1 MIKKVLK
8 IIGYLFGLSVFIFI
22 VTIGFTQS
30 KFFKDRLR
38 ENILLNVSENI
49 EGSLYLS
56 TISGNFI
63 TGFSIDSLAI
73 THGDGVFL
81 SVGKIKLHH
90 DPYTILGKK
99 ITLRSLTVEHPQVN
113 ILKSKDGKWNIS
125 KIFRSKEKAPS
136 KFDWTIAFENV
147 KIINGTFFVY
157 DSLREVFKHHI
168 DTTTSYLDYR
178 HLTVNNFST
187 EISGVF
193 KHNNIKLKIKDLNGY
208 LPSTSFNLSSLS
220 GDIVLNE
227 ENIEVKNLVV
237 ASKNSNIKI
246 DANLKD
252 VNIFDKL
259 FLADFEKKPVS
270 LKVTGSVVCLNELK
284 SFLPPVFFLN
294 GSVYVDLDAKGEF
307 GELFVNHLN
316 VQTFNSSLKI
326 EGNLSNLHKP
336 NDLFLNF
343 KIDDARIKPSDVNQ
357 LLPYFNIPQFK
368 NINNTLIFA
377 NYVGNP
383 LDFKTQLNIQTDAGK
398 AQAEVKL
405 NLKDSLLRY
414 SGNFKTFG
422 LNIAKLLDDETYNS
436 DLYSSGTIDGIGSSI
451 NNLDAQFNLKID
463 SSKFAKVKLDNSNLA
478 IHVHDKRIDIVSL
491 LKSDRMKSYITANL
505 DYTNTHLPSY
515 NIEASVTSLNL
526 ANFLN
531 DKDYESD
538 LSLQASVMLA
548 GTNINN
554 ANATANLTIF
564 PSVVGKHKFQT
575 EEFLLTLN
583 QSDNSNKILTIES
596 SIADILLNG
605 DIDFP
610 KIPSIFAGIVS
621 NFSKAITQ
629 RTSRS
634 ESLYVENKSHVEQND
649 ESPYWFTYDIRS
661 KNITSIS
668 NIINKTPFNFEGT
681 IKGSVVKN
689 GGGIKNIGNIE
700 IKDFFIGSAGRGILM
715 SDGTIKYSIDSLT
728 ESKLFEK
735 LNLNVSTELQK
746 KVFNNIDLNNLK
758 FNLDFSRT
766 KGKLIFDS
774 NIGTANRLSFSSEVN
789 THFDSFEFLFPTL
802 NLAWGEFSWE
812 GSEAFAVSIN
822 PEELRLKNFILHRNN
837 KEKIFIDGKLLADG
851 MININGRIEKFDLE
865 GLHHFIKSENLKNP
879 KNRVYGKVNSE
890 MRFSGSLENPVLSMT
905 LNVDSIFYRNS
916 NFGELKSSFNYMN
929 KNLDVNIKFGSA
941 GLESHPDFIISGKLP
956 IDLSFKEENQ
966 LSPDEPLDL
975 KIVSSGF
982 QLSVLNPLI
991 HAIDDLQGKLICD
1004 MKITGTPKQPNYSG
1018 KIQLQQSR
1026 FLLLENNI
1034 YYNLSG
1040 SLLSDVDKI
1049 HLSQIQLSNDK
1060 SDYSEG
1066 KVNINGFFALR
1077 DYKISD
1083 FDLNTTGQL
1092 LLLKETSRKKMQNMY
1107 GRLVGMVGNEGLHFR
1122 GSLTKSNISGNVI
1135 VQDANIVFPPS
1146 QSINYNESGGIV
1158 RYVAV
1163 DDTTKLNKQVD
1174 LKHQF
1179 YSAMNDTNK
1188 KYLAEEIQTES
1199 KFLAGLTYDVTLET
1213 RGTTSIRMIFNPATS
1228 EELYAELDGKIN
1240 LQRVGNRNYSI
1251 GEISVSERSYY
1262 NFFKRFEAAG
1272 NLKFLGDPNNPE
1284 LDIKATYSGLRKPPT
1299 ITPDSVVAEQKVTIT
1314 LTISGTRL
1322 EPQLSMNIS
1331 IDNEEY
1337 SKVIQGGDLQSDA
1350 ISFLF
1355 TNKFRDD
1362 LNARE
1367 KSDIVSSLSSTAG
1380 TSIVAGATSTLLSG
1394 ILTDFLRREFEFIR
1408 SAEITYH
1415 GGSIQQSADLRLSGQ
1430 IFNAYWRFGGRIFDD
1445 INNANISFSL
1455 NFGDILESD
1464 RMKKLFLQLERKV
1477 DTGEYTIDKKLTNS
1491 ARIYYKWSF

>member
-22 VTIGFTQS
+22 VAIGFTQS

-38 ENILLNVSENI
+38 EFILSNVSENI
-49 EGSLYLS
+49 DGSLYLG

-73 THGDGVFL
+73 THGGGVFL

-99 ITLRSLTVEHPQVN
+99 ITLRSLTVEHPKVN

-125 KIFRSKEKAPS
+125 EIFRAKDKAPS

-147 KIINGTFFVY
+147 KIINGTFLVH

-168 DTTTSYLDYR
+168 DTTTQYLDYR
-178 HLTVNNFST
+178 HLTVNNLST

-193 KHNNIKLKIKDLNGY
+193 KHNNIKLKIKDLHGY
-208 LPSTSFNLSSLS
+208 LPSTLFSLSSLS
-220 GDIVLNE
+220 GEIVLNE
-227 ENIEVKNLVV
+227 ENIEVKNLVA
-237 ASKNSNIKI
+237 ASKNSSIKI
-246 DANLKD
+246 DASLKD
-252 VNIFDKL
+252 VNIFNKL
-259 FLADFEKKPVS
+259 LLADFEKKQVS
-270 LKVTGSVVCLNELK
+270 LKVTGSVVSLNELK
-284 SFLPPVFFLN
+284 SFLPPVYFLN
-294 GSVYVDLDAKGEF
+294 GSVYLDMDAKGKF
-307 GELFVNHLN
+307 GDFFVNHLN

-343 KIDDARIKPSDVNQ
+343 KIDEARIKPSDVNQ
-357 LLPYFNIPQFK
+357 LLPYFNIPKFK

-383 LDFKTQLNIQTDAGK
+383 LDFKTQVNIQTDAGK
-398 AQAEVKL
+398 AQAEVSL
-405 NLKDSLLRY
+405 NLKDSLMKY
-414 SGNFKTFG
+414 SGNFKSFG
-422 LNIAKLLDDETYNS
+422 LNIAKLLDDETYIS
-436 DLYSSGTIDGIGSSI
+436 DLNSSGTFEGIGTSI
-451 NNLDAQFNLKID
+451 NNLNAQVNLKID
-463 SSKFAKVKLDNSNLA
+463 SSKFANVKLDNSNLA
-478 IHVHDKRIDIVSL
+478 IQVHDKRIEMVSL

-505 DYTNTHLPSY
+505 DYTNSHLPSF

-531 DKDYESD
+531 DKHYESD

-564 PSVVGKHKFQT
+564 PSIVGKHKFQT

-583 QSDNSNKILTIES
+583 QSDDSNKILKIES
-596 SIADILLNG
+596 SMADILLNG
-605 DIDFP
+605 NVDFP
-610 KIPSIFAGIVS
+610 KIPSIFTDIVS
-621 NFSKAITQ
+621 SISKAISY
-629 RTSRS
+629 RTSIS

-649 ESPYWFTYDIRS
+649 ESPYWFNYDIRS
-661 KNITSIS
+661 KNLASIS

-681 IKGSVVKN
+681 LKGSVIKN
-689 GGGIKNIGNIE
+689 GGGITNTGNIE
-700 IKDFFIGSAGRGILM
+700 IKDFFIGSAGKGILM
-715 SDGTIKYSIDSLT
+715 SEGTIKYNIDSLT
-728 ESKLFEK
+728 EKNLFEK
-735 LNLNVSTELQK
+735 LNLNVSSKLQK
-746 KVFNNIDLNNLK
+746 IVFNKIDLNNLK
-758 FNLDFSRT
+758 FTLDFSES
-766 KGKLIFDS
+766 KGKLLYDS
-774 NIGTANRLSFSSEVN
+774 NIGKANRLSFISEVAVHPN
-789 THFDSFEFLFPTL
+789 SFEFLFPSL
-802 NLAWGEFSWE
+802 SLAWGDYSWE
-812 GSEAFAVSIN
+812 GNEAFAISIN

-837 KEKIFIDGKLLADG
+837 KEKIYIDGNLLADG
-851 MININGRIEKFDLE
+851 IINLNGRIEKFELE
-865 GLHHFIKSENLKNP
+865 GLHHFIKNENLKNP

-890 MRFSGSLENPVLSMT
+890 MKFSGSLENPVISIT
-905 LNVDSIFYRNS
+905 VNVDTIFYRNS
-916 NFGELKSSFNYMN
+916 NFGELKSSFNYFN
-929 KNLDVNIKFGSA
+929 KYLGVSINFASA
-941 GLESHPDFIISGKLP
+941 GVDTKPDFIISGKLP
-956 IDLSFKEENQ
+956 IDLSYKEENK
-966 LSPDEPLDL
+966 LFPDEPLDL

-991 HAIDDLQGKLICD
+991 PAIDDLQGMLICD
-1004 MKITGTPKQPNYSG
+1004 MSITGTPKQPNYTG
-1018 KIQLQQSR
+1018 TIKLQQSR
-1026 FLLLENNI
+1026 FLLLGNNI

-1040 SLLSDVDKI
+1040 SLISDVDKI
-1049 HLSQIQLSNDK
+1049 HLSQFQLNNDK
-1060 SDYSEG
+1060 SDYAEG

-1077 DYKISD
+1077 EYKISN
-1083 FDLNTTGQL
+1083 FDLNATGQL
-1092 LLLKETSRKKMQNMY
+1092 LLLKETSRRKMQNMY
-1107 GRLVGMVGNEGLHFR
+1107 GRLVGMVGNEGLHFK

-1146 QSINYNESGGIV
+1146 QSSGYNESGGIV

-1163 DDTTKLNKQVD
+1163 DDTTKLDKQVD

-1179 YSAMNDTNK
+1179 YSAMYDTNK
-1188 KYLAEEIQTES
+1188 KYLAGEMQTES

-1213 RGTTSIRMIFNPATS
+1213 KGTTSIRMIFNPATS

-1272 NLKFLGDPNNPE
+1272 KLKFLGDPNNPE

-1299 ITPDSVVAEQKVTIT
+1299 LTPDSVVAEQKVTIT

-1322 EPQLSMNIS
+1322 EPHLTMNIT
-1331 IDNEEY
+1331 IDDKEY
-1337 SKVIQGGDLQSDA
+1337 YEVGGDLQSDA

-1367 KSDIVSSLSSTAG
+1367 KSDIVSSLSSSAG

-1445 INNANISFSL
+1445 INNANISFTL

-1464 RMKKLFLQLERKV
+1464 KMKKLFLQLERKV
-1477 DTGEYTIDKKLTNS
+1477 DAGEYTIDKKLTNS
-1491 ARIYYKWSF
+1491 ARIFYKWSF